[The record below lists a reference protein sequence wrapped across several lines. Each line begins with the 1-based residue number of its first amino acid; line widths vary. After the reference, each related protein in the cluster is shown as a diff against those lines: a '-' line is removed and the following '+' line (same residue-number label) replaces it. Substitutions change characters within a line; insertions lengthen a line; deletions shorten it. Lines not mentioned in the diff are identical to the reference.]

1 MITING
7 TAKTISDL
15 DRAPQTKIV
24 EAVLRKTLKISD
36 PGNVEELSRAL
47 LLRYSKDAVLID
59 REKKGLPFSIV
70 TDQIASTVVT
80 TGNQAQVLDAQQDLE
95 RVLKEI
101 AEAPAYAEIDAEMR
115 GWARA
120 IRAAAADGLNSA
132 RFALDPH
139 QSDRAL
145 AARRTLGDYARV
157 ARYAAALTTCDG
169 AAFCRLAQCCDTIAS
184 LILVLLGDALSDAG
198 VTRSSLIPRVP
209 GSVLRE
215 RRDTV
220 LNELRALHRSVASS
234 HSPEGWPR
242 ASIVLGQ
249 IYRQLE
255 TSDTADLRSLLDENY
270 LSRQLDDLLD
280 LVNNASPDGLKEL
293 GSVAMMSVRRF
304 NRFISVATTAIQPP
318 SPPLARF
325 VAALML
331 FVQGFAESA
340 GGYRLPFLARSP
352 LLVGQASVTGG
363 SDAPT
368 LTLIMIALARSA
380 AAEWID
386 CLCCSCEEDD
396 AKRIILF
403 TKVIY
408 DLDRAIDLYSFGT
421 ESTGTGEAE
430 IRAGAFGAL
439 LQFAAP
445 VIGAGST
452 RFTNAMTAVT
462 ALANPLLQW
471 KSFLTAS
478 GISNEVKEQRA
489 KLMHGMLCLQLR
501 EEKASAKLVSS
512 ITPICR
518 RDLIEQVLKGQ
529 GIAQIIA
536 QAQLDIAKVIDPAA
550 TVAPACPQV
559 DLIIPADLE
568 TAVNWIADDV
578 DGIKVEI
585 VDDD

>member
-15 DRAPQTKIV
+15 DRAPQTRIV

-36 PGNVEELSRAL
+36 PTNVDELSRAL
-47 LLRYSKDAVLID
+47 LLRYSKDALLID
-59 REKKGLPFSIV
+59 REKKGLPFSV
-70 TDQIASTVVT
+70 VADQIASTVVT
-80 TGNQAQVLDAQQDLE
+80 TGNQAQILDAQRDLE

-101 AEAPAYAEIDAEMR
+101 AEAPAYAEIGAEMR

-120 IRAAAADGLNSA
+120 IRAASADGLNSA

-157 ARYAAALTTCDG
+157 SRYAAALTTCDG

-184 LILVLLGDALSDAG
+184 LILVLMGDALSDAG

-220 LNELRALHRSVASS
+220 LNELRSLHRSAASS

-242 ASIVLGQ
+242 ATVVLTQ
-249 IYRQLE
+249 IYQQLE

-293 GSVAMMSVRRF
+293 GSVAMLSVRRF
-304 NRFISVATTAIQPP
+304 NRFIAVTTANVKPP

-325 VAALML
+325 TAALLL

-352 LLVGQASVTGG
+352 LLVGQASITGG
-363 SDAPT
+363 SDVPT
-368 LTLIMIALARSA
+368 LDLIRIALARSA

-386 CLCCSCEEDD
+386 CLCCSCEEDA
-396 AKRIILF
+396 AKKIILF

-408 DLDRAIDLYSFGT
+408 DLDRTIDLYSFGT
-421 ESTGTGEAE
+421 DPNGKGDAE

-439 LQFAAP
+439 LEFAAP
-445 VIGAGST
+445 AIALGSP
-452 RFTNAMTAVT
+452 RFAMAINAVT
-462 ALANPLLQW
+462 TLAQPLLQW
-471 KSFLTAS
+471 RTLLDADDD
-478 GISNEVKEQRA
+478 EDEEERRA
-489 KLMHGMLCLQLR
+489 KLMHDMLCLQLR
-501 EEKASAKLVSS
+501 EETGSARLVSS

-518 RDLIEQVLKGQ
+518 RDLILAVMNGE
-529 GIAQIIA
+529 GIADIIDKA
-536 QAQLDIAKVIDPAA
+536 QQAIVDTADIDKPD
-550 TVAPACPQV
+550 CPPV
-559 DLIIPADLE
+559 GVTIPADLE
-568 TAVNWIADDV
+568 TAVNWIADDE
-578 DGIKVEI
+578 DGIRVEI
-585 VDDD
+585 INPDDHD